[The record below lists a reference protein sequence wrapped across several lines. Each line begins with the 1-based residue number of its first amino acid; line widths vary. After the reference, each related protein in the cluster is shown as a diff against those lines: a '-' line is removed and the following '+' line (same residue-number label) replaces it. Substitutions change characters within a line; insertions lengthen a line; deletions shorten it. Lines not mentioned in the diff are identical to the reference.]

1 MVPLG
6 TTSTLFLFSQHTTA
20 VDIHPETAPFSA
32 SFLCAGNKAD
42 KLREK
47 RGCRKAPSCDMGKN
61 HRSHHT
67 RRPHHRI
74 TSMPVPGRRARSK
87 HATASTS
94 NTCVETSTRHQH
106 LRTNLPPAQPPS
118 RRSSPQSS
126 TFRPPELP
134 ARHSTQASHSQLPA
148 LTVVHTPYQRNTC
161 ALLQASNT
169 THMTQQGTGWC
180 RATPPDLPI
189 CENITRTRC

>member
-61 HRSHHT
+61 HRSHRT
-67 RRPHHRI
+67 RRPHHCI
-74 TSMPVPGRRARSK
+74 TSMPVTGRRACSKRAIRSV
-87 HATASTS
+87 S
-94 NTCVETSTRHQH
+94 NTCVEISTHHQH
-106 LRTNLPPAQPPS
+106 LRTHLPPAQPPS

-126 TFRPPELP
+126 TFRPL
-134 ARHSTQASHSQLPA
+134 S
-148 LTVVHTPYQRNTC
+148 C
-161 ALLQASNT
+161 
-169 THMTQQGTGWC
+169 
-180 RATPPDLPI
+180 PPDTAHRQVTVSSPPSPSSTHPI
-189 CENITRTRC
+189 SAIPAPCRRPATQHT